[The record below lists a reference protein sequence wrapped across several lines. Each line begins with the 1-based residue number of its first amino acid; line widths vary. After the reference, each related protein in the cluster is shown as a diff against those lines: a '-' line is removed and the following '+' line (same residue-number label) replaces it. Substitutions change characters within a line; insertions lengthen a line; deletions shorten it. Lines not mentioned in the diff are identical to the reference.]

1 VDERRF
7 GNTSTSADDFEVG
20 IAMKADMSHRLDMG
34 RGMSDMSGIVGIF
47 LEGILEI
54 EHDRLWPALHIVL
67 GVHPQE
73 GHFFFDMKR
82 QAVMVFFIVNK
93 IRLHDVPRRVK
104 VGLFYFRTFGRVET
118 IMKGDFANLVEVLM
132 IDVRAFLARAV
143 WI

>member
-1 VDERRF
+1 
-7 GNTSTSADDFEVG
+7 
-20 IAMKADMSHRLDMG
+20 
-34 RGMSDMSGIVGIF
+34 MSGIVGVF

-82 QAVMVFFIVNK
+82 QAVMLFFIVDK

-132 IDVRAFLARAV
+132 IDVRAFLGGAV
-143 WI
+143 YFILAIILALGILYLGIFPGLLFRPTGG